1 MEKQFKQKQG
11 NFMYIL
17 NSLYQEVKIKMIYIS
32 KIERSFLKML
42 SLNKMTQSIM
52 QIGLKKY
59 Q

>member
-32 KIERSFLKML
+32 KIEHS
-42 SLNKMTQSIM
+42 
-52 QIGLKKY
+52 
-59 Q
+59 

>member
-1 MEKQFKQKQG
+1 
-11 NFMYIL
+11 MYIL